1 MDAQKSA
8 GPDSGVVAR
17 ERILRQWRRLD
28 TRETEGAQRRR
39 DRSLMELVPLVLG
52 GLRLEERVME
62 SQISQLWQQ
71 IIDPVLAK
79 HSQPVG
85 LVKGTLFVTVD
96 SNVWLSEILRY
107 RRSEILQRLQ
117 DAFGKNRIEKISFRL
132 G

>member
-1 MDAQKSA
+1 MDARTTLRQDT
-8 GPDSGVVAR
+8 GQVAR
-17 ERILRQWRRLD
+17 DRILRQWRRLD
-28 TRETEGAQRRR
+28 NREAEGAQRRR
-39 DRSLMELVPLVLG
+39 DRPLSELVPQVLG

-71 IIDPVLAK
+71 IVDPMIAK
-79 HSQPVG
+79 HTQPVG
-85 LVKGTLFVTVD
+85 LAKGTLFVTVD

-117 DAFGKNRIEKISFRL
+117 DAFGRNRIEKISFRL

>member
-1 MDAQKSA
+1 MDAQKSVGRDTGA
-8 GPDSGVVAR
+8 IAR

-28 TRETEGAQRRR
+28 TRESEGAQRRR

-52 GLRLEERVME
+52 DLRLEERVME

-79 HSQPVG
+79 HTQPVG
-85 LVKGTLFVTVD
+85 LVKGILFVTVD

-107 RRSEILQRLQ
+107 RRAEILQRLQ

>member
-8 GPDSGVVAR
+8 GPDTGVVSR

-39 DRSLMELVPLVLG
+39 DRSLTELVPLVLG

>member
-8 GPDSGVVAR
+8 GPDSGIVAR
-17 ERILRQWRRLD
+17 ERILRQWRQLD

-39 DRSLMELVPLVLG
+39 DRSLTELVPLVLG

>member
-8 GPDSGVVAR
+8 GPDTGVVAR

-39 DRSLMELVPLVLG
+39 DRSLTELVPLVLG